1 MRLIICS
8 FQMFKLTQEIY
19 ISDGE
24 KIIYSESSLEEFLP
38 KRISELCDI
47 NDINHVQLYGNQE
60 YLTPIAEEIQTINA
74 IKYNKNNIKV
84 EVISNV

>member
-8 FQMFKLTQEIY
+8 FQMFKLRQEIY

-38 KRISELCDI
+38 KRISELCNI
-47 NDINHVQLYGNQE
+47 NEINHVQLYGNQE

-74 IKYNKNNIKV
+74 IKYNKNNVKV